1 MTVKRLDDLK
11 ELREMA
17 AEAEQSEK
25 AYDMLD
31 EYVAS
36 IIESGVSVH
45 SVVHYLDIIKTA
57 LMIEIVSDEYF
68 EESE

>member
-17 AEAEQSEK
+17 AEAEKSEK
-25 AYDMLD
+25 AYQMLD
-31 EYVAS
+31 EYAAS
-36 IIESGVSVH
+36 LIDSGVNIH

-57 LMIEIVSDEYF
+57 LMIEIVSADY
-68 EESE
+68 EEIE